1 MQLLR
6 ARDAVMLRFRP
17 HLKTLGLTDQ
27 QGRILRVLAE
37 AERLEMGE
45 LAERTC
51 IHPASLSRIIPRLHK
66 RGIVRRWKDRD
77 DARRVAVSITKRG
90 LASFAVILAES
101 ERIYADLAAEIGS
114 ARMREPL
121 PLSRPPHRDR
131 RRDEKPTR
139 QVGEAAPGQADGR
152 NSRCRKASIL
162 GHASVAA
169 ASR

>member
-37 AERLEMGE
+37 ADRLEMGE

-66 RGIVRRWKDRD
+66 KGIVRRWKDSD

-90 LASFAVILAES
+90 RGIIAIILEES
-101 ERIYADLAAEIGS
+101 ERIYADLAAEIGLG
-114 ARMREPL
+114 RMREL
-121 PLSRPPHRDR
+121 HRCLD
-131 RRDEKPTR
+131 
-139 QVGEAAPGQADGR
+139 
-152 NSRCRKASIL
+152 IL
-162 GHASVAA
+162 IATGGAA
-169 ASR
+169 AKKPARRVANADKAASAWAAADPR

>member
-6 ARDAVMLRFRP
+6 ARDAVMVRFRP
-17 HLKTLGLTDQ
+17 HLKALGLTDQ

-77 DARRVAVSITKRG
+77 DARRVAVSITTRG
-90 LASFAVILAES
+90 RASFAIILAES
-101 ERIYADLAAEIGS
+101 ERIYADLAAEIG
-114 ARMREPL
+114 AGRMRALYRCLDILIE
-121 PLSRPPHRDR
+121 
-131 RRDEKPTR
+131 TR
-139 QVGEAAPGQADGR
+139 QPAATKKPARRSTDA
-152 NSRCRKASIL
+152 ASW
-162 GHASVAA
+162 AA
-169 ASR
+169 ADPG